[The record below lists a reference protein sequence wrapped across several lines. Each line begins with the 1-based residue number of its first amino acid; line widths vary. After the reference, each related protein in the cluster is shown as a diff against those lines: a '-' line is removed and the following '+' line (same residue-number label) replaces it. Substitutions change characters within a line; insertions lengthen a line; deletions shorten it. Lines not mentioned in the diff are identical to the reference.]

1 MHISRLLIGVLVMA
15 GLAGCATRP
24 DRCYIVLSRDGVE
37 AELCQTK
44 DKLHL
49 FGTPN
54 ITEGEIPPYIK
65 GLLAYEGIAYVE
77 DEPAYSTST
86 GSPLTK

>member
-1 MHISRLLIGVLVMA
+1 MHVLRTLIGVMAMA
-15 GLAGCATRP
+15 GLAGCATVP
-24 DRCYIVLSRDGVE
+24 DRCYIVLSKNGVE

-49 FGTPN
+49 LGTPK
-54 ITEGEIPPYIK
+54 ITTGDVPPYIK

-77 DEPAYSTST
+77 NEIDYSTNL